1 MVCGVDHD
9 IRWPALWPQDCAAAV
24 ENILIEAVLLGLGAV
39 WLGVYP
45 IDERV
50 AALRR
55 LFAMPDEVTP
65 FAVVAAGHPAAA
77 KSPAERYQPDWVH
90 RERW

>member
-1 MVCGVDHD
+1 
-9 IRWPALWPQDCAAAV
+9 
-24 ENILIEAVLLGLGAV
+24 VLLGLGAV